1 MTCANGGWDSGPGRL
16 LTRKRSQVQ
25 NPALPDVGGNGLG
38 RGPWGQA
45 RGAAPWRTCRSA
57 AWTPP
62 VHGSPCRR
70 GSPEDSAADRLDGQV
85 VGTDRRAV
93 FQEVLRDGPVGC
105 VGCGYLLVVSG
116 VAVKR
121 ANASSKL
128 SWKVLL
134 RAAGCGVRSRWWY
147 Q

>member
-1 MTCANGGWDSGPGRL
+1 MSVATAWDGVPGVRRGGG
-16 LTRKRSQVQ
+16 
-25 NPALPDVGGNGLG
+25 ALADLPERGLDAA
-38 RGPWGQA
+38 GPWIAMPA
-45 RGAAPWRTCRSA
+45 RI
-57 AWTPP
+57 
-62 VHGSPCRR
+62 
-70 GSPEDSAADRLDGQV
+70 PEDSAADRLDGQV